1 MAGWIPG
8 SGSGRA
14 KSAAAPSTAG
24 RSGPGRLDGGAART
38 ALTRRHG
45 FRRVLRSPGGL
56 FAGALLGS
64 VLIVAAFADV
74 IAPADPFAAR
84 FESLAPPSAKH
95 WMGTDQFGRDVFS
108 GAVFGIRQSLLVAG
122 SSGAISMLLGVV
134 VGLTSGYRGGWID
147 DVLMRLTELVQTLP
161 LFFVAIL
168 VIAMYGAGTA
178 QLVLT
183 LGLMMWSWLARV
195 VRSEVLSLRE
205 REYVEAAVAIGASH
219 LRIAVREILPNALPS
234 AIVMLGLIFAQ
245 VILIEA
251 SLGFLGLGDPD
262 TMSLGSLANQ
272 GQRLLRVAWWLPFF
286 PGVAILVA
294 VLGLNLMSDTIN
306 DVLGARR

>member
-1 MAGWIPG
+1 MAGWIHG
-8 SGSGRA
+8 SGFGRA
-14 KSAAAPSTAG
+14 EMGIAG
-24 RSGPGRLDGGAART
+24 ARGQATVMRHRL
-38 ALTRRHG
+38 LRRI
-45 FRRVLRSPGGL
+45 LRSPGGIFASALLAGVLLLGL
-56 FAGALLGS
+56 FADAL
-64 VLIVAAFADV
+64 
-74 IAPADPFAAR
+74 APADPFAAH
-84 FESLAPPSAKH
+84 FESLAPPSGAH
-95 WMGTDQFGRDVFS
+95 WMGTDQFGRDVLS
-108 GAVFGIRQSLLVAG
+108 GVLFGIRQSLFVG
-122 SSGAISMLLGVV
+122 VTSGAIAMALGVT

-168 VIAMYGAGTA
+168 VIAMYGAGNV
-178 QLVLT
+178 QLILT

-205 REYVEAAVAIGASH
+205 RAYVEAAVASGASH

-251 SLGFLGLGDPD
+251 SLGFLGLADPD

-294 VLGLNLMSDTIN
+294 VLGLNLMSDAVN
-306 DVLGARR
+306 DVLDTRH

>member
-1 MAGWIPG
+1 MGQATVM
-8 SGSGRA
+8 RH
-14 KSAAAPSTAG
+14 
-24 RSGPGRLDGGAART
+24 RL
-38 ALTRRHG
+38 LRRI
-45 FRRVLRSPGGL
+45 LRSPGGIFASALLAGVLLLGL
-56 FAGALLGS
+56 FADAL
-64 VLIVAAFADV
+64 
-74 IAPADPFAAR
+74 APADPFAAR
-84 FESLAPPSAKH
+84 FESLAPPSGAH
-95 WMGTDQFGRDVFS
+95 WMGTDQFGRDVLS
-108 GAVFGIRQSLLVAG
+108 GVLFGIRQSLFVG
-122 SSGAISMLLGVV
+122 VTSGAIAMALGVT

-168 VIAMYGAGTA
+168 VIAMYGAGNV
-178 QLVLT
+178 QLILT

-205 REYVEAAVAIGASH
+205 RAYVEAAVASGASH

-251 SLGFLGLGDPD
+251 SLGFLGLADPD

-294 VLGLNLMSDTIN
+294 VLGLNLMSDAVN
-306 DVLGARR
+306 DVLDTRH

>member
-1 MAGWIPG
+1 M
-8 SGSGRA
+8 
-14 KSAAAPSTAG
+14 
-24 RSGPGRLDGGAART
+24 
-38 ALTRRHG
+38 
-45 FRRVLRSPGGL
+45 V
-56 FAGALLGS
+56 
-64 VLIVAAFADV
+64 VAVFADML
-74 IAPADPFAAR
+74 APADPFAAR
-84 FESLAPPSAKH
+84 FESLSPPSAAH
-95 WMGTDQFGRDVFS
+95 WMGTDQFGRDVLS
-108 GAVFGIRQSLLVAG
+108 GVLLGIRQSLFVAG
-122 SSGAISMLLGVV
+122 ASGAIAMVLGVA

-168 VIAMYGAGTA
+168 VIAMYGSGNT
-178 QLVLT
+178 QLILT
-183 LGLMMWSWLARV
+183 LGLMMWAWLARV

-205 REYVEAAVAIGASH
+205 RAYVEAAVASGASH

-251 SLGFLGLGDPD
+251 SLGFLGLADPG

-294 VLGLNLMSDTIN
+294 VLGLNLMSDAVN
-306 DVLGARR
+306 DVLDTRH